1 MWFAS
6 KILETPALQRII
18 RSNRNR
24 LEVELIELL
33 RDIMLSTETESVSF
47 CLNDIL
53 SILTTTNVK
62 AEKSQIRTILQ
73 DCWHLKP
80 APNALTYQRWEVNV
94 MQPGGYSS
102 SSRTGR
108 FYTVTKSFLDTL

>member
-1 MWFAS
+1 ME
-6 KILETPALQRII
+6 I
-18 RSNRNR
+18 
-24 LEVELIELL
+24 ELIELL
-33 RDIMLSTETESVSF
+33 HDIMLSAETDTVSF

-53 SILTTTNVK
+53 NILNYSNVK
-62 AEKSQIRTILQ
+62 AEKPQLRNIVQ
-73 DCWHLKP
+73 ECWHLP
-80 APNALTYQRWEVNV
+80 HAANALTYQRWELNA